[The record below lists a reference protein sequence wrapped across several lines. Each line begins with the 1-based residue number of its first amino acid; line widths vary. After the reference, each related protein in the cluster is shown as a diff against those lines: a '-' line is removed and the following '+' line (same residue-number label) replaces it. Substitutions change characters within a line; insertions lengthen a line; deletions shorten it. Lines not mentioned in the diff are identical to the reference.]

1 MGGWPFLRVSPWP
14 SLKLF
19 ELSRQFPTFTAKLG
33 RMDQHPSAVFQNSA
47 HDSEN
52 LHWPSGVAPGGQCQL
67 NCLTPFV
74 DGGVP
79 RFARALAVLDA
90 CRHRSHRWGWGGF
103 SLCVKLCYQGCP
115 AENMNPFKE
124 PTFSEL
130 PRCLLSCPDPP
141 MLPEGYRKTISF
153 SAAARDSRIWVLQ
166 SWADCFFSFFF
177 YS

>member
-1 MGGWPFLRVSPWP
+1 MGGWPFLRSFTLAFTKIVRAFQTVSNFYCKTGGEWT
-14 SLKLF
+14 
-19 ELSRQFPTFTAKLG
+19 RDQ
-33 RMDQHPSAVFQNSA
+33 QHPSAVFQNSA
-47 HDSEN
+47 YDSEN
-52 LHWPSGVAPGGQCQL
+52 LHWPGVAPGGQCQL

-79 RFARALAVLDA
+79 RFARALAVLDP

-166 SWADCFFSFFF
+166 S
-177 YS
+177 